1 MSEAGPNLTS
11 LTTNYVFPTPSDA
24 AMISAPL
31 LLTTCNRWIEIIT
44 ACKDRKFNLLGSLAA
59 TFLGAF
65 LTSMPPAI
73 AEYAGQTQFA
83 FTPWITVAG
92 LMLLGT
98 VSTGATY
105 WQMGRL

>member
-31 LLTTCNRWIEIIT
+31 LLSTCNRWIEIIT

-65 LTSMPPAI
+65 LTPSHRRLLNMPGRRNLRLPH
-73 AEYAGQTQFA
+73 
-83 FTPWITVAG
+83 G
-92 LMLLGT
+92 LRWP
-98 VSTGATY
+98 V
-105 WQMGRL
+105 